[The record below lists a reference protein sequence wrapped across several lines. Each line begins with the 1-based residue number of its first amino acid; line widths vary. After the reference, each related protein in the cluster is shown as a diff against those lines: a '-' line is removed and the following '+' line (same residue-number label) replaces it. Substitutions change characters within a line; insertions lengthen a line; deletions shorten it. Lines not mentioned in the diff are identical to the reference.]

1 LKIRD
6 FLDAAGVIPDL
17 QGRDKQAVLKEMA
30 ELVAF
35 HHPSLNPQELLR
47 VLAEREKISSTAIGE
62 GIAIPHGKVSRAN
75 QVYGVFARS
84 LQGIDFNS
92 LDGQPTYLFF
102 VLIAPENSAG
112 DHLKALARI
121 SRLFKDRDF
130 RGRLMKGKSS
140 QEIFDTIREE
150 DERI

>member
-30 ELVAF
+30 ERVAF